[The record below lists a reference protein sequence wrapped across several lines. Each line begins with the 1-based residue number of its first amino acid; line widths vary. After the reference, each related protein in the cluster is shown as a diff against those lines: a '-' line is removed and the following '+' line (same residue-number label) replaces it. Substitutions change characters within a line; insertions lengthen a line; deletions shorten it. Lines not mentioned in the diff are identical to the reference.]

1 MTYDMFWCLKDR
13 NGPFFIQQIYAKHG
27 LRHED
32 TDVKKV
38 NEVPTL
44 MERDDHCTNKNFNI

>member
-1 MTYDMFWCLKDR
+1 MTYDMFWYLKDR

-44 MERDDHCTNKNFNI
+44 GER